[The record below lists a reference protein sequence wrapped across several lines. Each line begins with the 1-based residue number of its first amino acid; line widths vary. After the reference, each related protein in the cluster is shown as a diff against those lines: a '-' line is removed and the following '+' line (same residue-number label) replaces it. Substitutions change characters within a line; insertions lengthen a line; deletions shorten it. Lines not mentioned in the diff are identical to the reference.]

1 MALPLPEED
10 TETGLLAEGLK
21 VLAVHLHDRVVRVL
35 QHNLFR
41 ALVPKHLQDDLAQ
54 VREVEGAPGA
64 DLLLPQKVVKE
75 ALEAIPV
82 DLHEDL
88 DKGVEAVLEE
98 LPAVILLKAQW
109 S

>member
-1 MALPLPEED
+1 M
-10 TETGLLAEGLK
+10 
-21 VLAVHLHDRVVRVL
+21 
-35 QHNLFR
+35 
-41 ALVPKHLQDDLAQ
+41 
-54 VREVEGAPGA
+54 EGAPGA